1 MNIGIIDL
9 GSNTFHILI
18 AKKSS
23 LSPTGFEILY
33 KKRFF
38 TGLSEKGI
46 THISNEA
53 LDRGLD
59 AIYQCKEIL
68 DDYEVT
74 QVKIIG
80 TAILRTAENR
90 NDFIIPAQII
100 LQQPIHVITGQEEAK
115 LIAKGIQL
123 LPQIRTGLHL
133 IMDIGGGS
141 TEFILLKDNE
151 IIWKGSYPLGVG
163 LLHNKLVLS
172 DPIQESEVVQLENY
186 ILTQLDELLEEIGD
200 NKILSL
206 IGASG
211 SFEVL
216 EQLLG
221 ISPSTIEN
229 LSQVSIQAFMD
240 TFQLIIKSSLEERL
254 QMPRLPNERAKL
266 SVVGFL
272 LMSKVIERT
281 NPHYILVSPFAMK
294 EGMLKELLEE
304 K

>member
-1 MNIGIIDL
+1 MNIAIIDL

-18 AKKSS
+18 AKKARF
-23 LSPTGFEILY
+23 SPSGFEILY
-33 KKRFF
+33 KRRFF
-38 TGLSEKGI
+38 TGLSEKGVSF
-46 THISNEA
+46 ISYEA
-53 LDRGLD
+53 LQRGLD
-59 AIYQCKEIL
+59 AIRQCKKIL
-68 DDYEVT
+68 SDFKVDT
-74 QVKIIG
+74 VKIVG

-90 NDFIIPAQII
+90 QDFIIPAQII
-100 LQQPIHVITGQEEAK
+100 LQQPIHVISGQEEAK

-123 LPQIRTGLHL
+123 LPQIRIGLHL

-151 IIWKGSYPLGVG
+151 IAWKGSYPLGVG
-163 LLHNKLVLS
+163 LLYNKLNLS
-172 DPIQESEVVQLENY
+172 DPIEKGELEQLEYY
-186 ILTQLDELLEEIGD
+186 ILSQLDELLEAID
-200 NKILSL
+200 DKKILSL

-221 ISPSTIEN
+221 ISPSNFEN
-229 LSQVSIQAFMD
+229 LSQISIHEFMEI
-240 TFQLIIKSSLEERL
+240 FQVITKSSLEERL

-272 LMSKVIERT
+272 LMHKVIERIM
-281 NPHYILVSPFAMK
+281 PQCILVSPFAMK
-294 EGMLKELLEE
+294 EGILKELLEE